1 MVLSETK
8 TTSAPSI
15 PGFIAINHSKSRRG
29 GLAVLVK
36 RKLYPFIT
44 NVDLQDEGVIWY
56 ELTVVPGVKFCAMY
70 NEPTDSLYF
79 RPETFASISAHLAS
93 GKPCVICGYLNARL
107 GQAVKQLSGGSV
119 QDINVIDEGT
129 NPNGKTL
136 LRICKDSDL
145 VIVNNLV
152 TSVNHCNGGL
162 TYRQKKR
169 WVSEVDLCLVSRELV
184 ESVTG
189 FSVNHDL
196 SFPSDHAP
204 VSVSLDFSRCLK
216 YIGWTELVERSSI
229 LVSYTQP
236 PAGMH
241 KKAIRY
247 QHFDHDRFM
256 EEISA
261 VAPPHVTSA
270 DGLAELAT
278 LTEAI
283 YGCCEVCVTK
293 PPEPDYSRP
302 NKPKSRWKRIIS
314 ENDSKSLWHGIDW
327 NGEYKETEEQER
339 PSEAAFQAHMEKLLN
354 PEGVESP
361 DTIDLSN
368 QASIP
373 ALDEPFTL
381 EEVQH
386 VINKQMKPDKG
397 CGPDGIAPGTLK
409 FLPFTWLLVLV
420 TILNSVFQT
429 GSYPVSWATSKLTM
443 LFKKGARLACG
454 NYRGISIIDALAKL
468 LDYLL
473 NNRLCAWI
481 QPDREQAGAQ
491 PGRGCLEHIVTLRL
505 LMDYC
510 KRKKSQTLF
519 VAFIDFSKAYDR
531 VPRKY
536 MLELLKRL
544 GCGRLMLAA
553 LRAMYRLTQFV
564 LGSTLIQAT
573 LGVKQG
579 SPTSCFLFTLF
590 VDECVKLIK
599 ANSEDSGFL
608 Q

>member
-1 MVLSETK
+1 
-8 TTSAPSI
+8 
-15 PGFIAINHSKSRRG
+15 
-29 GLAVLVK
+29 
-36 RKLYPFIT
+36 
-44 NVDLQDEGVIWY
+44 
-56 ELTVVPGVKFCAMY
+56 
-70 NEPTDSLYF
+70 
-79 RPETFASISAHLAS
+79 
-93 GKPCVICGYLNARL
+93 
-107 GQAVKQLSGGSV
+107 
-119 QDINVIDEGT
+119 
-129 NPNGKTL
+129 
-136 LRICKDSDL
+136 
-145 VIVNNLV
+145 
-152 TSVNHCNGGL
+152 
-162 TYRQKKR
+162 
-169 WVSEVDLCLVSRELV
+169 
-184 ESVTG
+184 
-189 FSVNHDL
+189 
-196 SFPSDHAP
+196 
-204 VSVSLDFSRCLK
+204 
-216 YIGWTELVERSSI
+216 
-229 LVSYTQP
+229 
-236 PAGMH
+236 
-241 KKAIRY
+241 
-247 QHFDHDRFM
+247 
-256 EEISA
+256 
-261 VAPPHVTSA
+261 
-270 DGLAELAT
+270 
-278 LTEAI
+278 
-283 YGCCEVCVTK
+283 
-293 PPEPDYSRP
+293 
-302 NKPKSRWKRIIS
+302 
-314 ENDSKSLWHGIDW
+314 
-327 NGEYKETEEQER
+327 
-339 PSEAAFQAHMEKLLN
+339 MEKLLN

-386 VINKQMKPDKG
+386 VIDKQMKPDKG

-409 FLPFTWLLVLV
+409 FLPVTWLLVLV

-468 LDYLL
+468 FDYLL

-579 SPTSCFLFTLF
+579 SPTILDRSGNKRIQLNDTKFL
-590 VDECVKLIK
+590 
-599 ANSEDSGFL
+599 
-608 Q
+608 